1 MTDLYEIRILNPEKL
16 YFSRGKGGTLQGVIE
31 GKPYDE
37 LMVYRTFPFLYT
49 SEYISVRNS
58 KDEELGIIRDV
69 GELGE
74 ESAAEITQ
82 ELQFRYFLPK
92 VTHIDSVKSKSD
104 LWLWELQTHLG
115 PTRLVMRN
123 LHDHIQY
130 PGGNRI
136 LLTDMNG
143 KRCEITDWK
152 ALDARSRK
160 QLEEIL

>member
-1 MTDLYEIRILNPEKL
+1 MNDLYEIRILNPEEL
-16 YFSRGKGGTLQGVIE
+16 YFSRGKGGVLQGVIE
-31 GKPYDE
+31 GKLFDE
-37 LMVYRTFPFLYT
+37 LIVYRTFPLLYT
-49 SEYISVRNS
+49 TAYISVRNS

-69 GELGE
+69 AELGE
-74 ESAAEITQ
+74 ESAMEITQ

-92 VTHIDSVKSKSD
+92 VTCVTSVKSKSD

-130 PGGNRI
+130 SEGNRI
-136 LLTDMNG
+136 LLTDING

-152 ALDARSRK
+152 ALDIRSRK